1 MNKRKIFTKVYEEH
15 IDRIYR
21 FIYLKVG
28 SDDIAED
35 LTSDLF
41 LNIWKKLVQNQ
52 NFIKDIKNI
61 RTFLYR
67 AAYNKVIDFYKQNK
81 EEIFIADELNSL
93 ANAVSTDK
101 NQATINYEFEEAK
114 KLLDKLSPKYR
125 DIIIFYYIEELSTK
139 EIAKITGK
147 SEVNIRVIIS
157 RGLKQL
163 RQMNNN
169 NN

>member
-61 RTFLYR
+61 RAFLYR

-81 EEIFIADELNSL
+81 EEIFIADELDSL

-114 KLLDKLSPKYR
+114 ELLDKLSPKYR

-169 NN
+169 

>member
-61 RTFLYR
+61 RAFLYR

-81 EEIFIADELNSL
+81 EEIFIADELDSL

-169 NN
+169 

>member
-41 LNIWKKLVQNQ
+41 LNIWEKLVQNQ

-61 RTFLYR
+61 RAFLYR

-81 EEIFIADELNSL
+81 EEIFIADELDSL

-169 NN
+169 